1 MLNRAVLLTTVS
13 LLVLVVAGCTSREP
27 GSATSDPTDTTT
39 TTGSGD
45 TSSPSESS
53 GSETPTVDVPP
64 PPRNLSLDGLD
75 PCTLFTPAQRTS
87 LKADDVTSDTSG
99 SDHYAGMLECVLD
112 VSAKEPFYTYN
123 VLAVTNEDV
132 SFWLTGNRNAD
143 AELISVGG
151 YPAAQFNTKGVDTDC
166 VVAVGVAEGQH
177 LQVEM
182 TPWSDGFAQEDICQA
197 SKQAAE
203 MALETLQTLK

>member
-1 MLNRAVLLTTVS
+1 MRNRVVLLAIVS
-13 LLVLVVAGCTSREP
+13 LVALAAGCTSNEP
-27 GSATSDPTDTTT
+27 GTATADPTDST
-39 TTGSGD
+39 TTGSGG
-45 TSSPSESS
+45 TAPSTGSS

-64 PPRNLSLDGLD
+64 PPRNLSLDGVD
-75 PCTLFTPAQRTS
+75 PCTLFTDAQRAE

-99 SDHYAGMLECVLD
+99 SDHYAGMSECVLD
-112 VSAKEPFYTYN
+112 ISAREPFYTYN

-143 AELISVGG
+143 AELITVGD

-182 TPWSDGFAQEDICQA
+182 TPWSDGFTQEDICQA